1 MSLSDEDRATMV
13 RLEIEKSR
21 KTFEETSFLV
31 KANLLNGAASRLYYE
46 ASKEDLQEL
55 MSPAQEM
62 IETVAEMVK
71 KQ

>member
-31 KANLLNGAASRLYYE
+31 KANLLNGAASRLYSE
-46 ASKEDLQEL
+46 AESCH
-55 MSPAQEM
+55 P
-62 IETVAEMVK
+62 
-71 KQ
+71 